1 MPVNSFLYFSSCTP
15 ASNSK
20 FLPYKISHSRIIPN
34 FDIVDTLNCV
44 WNWSVKDQE
53 CKVLIEWCLKEMVP
67 ALISSNL
74 FDAIK
79 LSVTK
84 LYSQTEFLSV
94 IFMILD
100 TCSFG
105 DSHLV

>member
-1 MPVNSFLYFSSCTP
+1 MPVNSLLYFSCCTP

-34 FDIVDTLNCV
+34 FDVVNTLYCI
-44 WNWSVKDQE
+44 WNWSIKGNE
-53 CKVLIEWCLKEMVP
+53 CKVLIEWFLTEMVP
-67 ALISSNL
+67 TFISSYL

-79 LSVTK
+79 LSITK
-84 LYSQTEFLSV
+84 PYSQTEFLSV
-94 IFMILD
+94 ILMILD
-100 TCSFG
+100 TCSFS